1 MSAVIEHPDTVVPS
15 STAIIQVIERAA
27 LNPDIDVEKMERLLA
42 MQERIMTQNAKI
54 AFNESMRLA
63 QTEMPKIRRNKENK
77 ETHSKYADLE
87 AVTDQAVPIYTKHG
101 FSLSYGTADCPIP
114 GHYRITGLCAHSAGF
129 ERSYQADVPIDNTGP
144 KGTQNKTMTHGF
156 GSTMSYGRRYLICL
170 IFNITLTNEDNDGNG
185 SAKKQQEMAVPKGH
199 ENWKADMRALADEGL
214 ARLQDA
220 WKKSSDELRR
230 YTIKHDD
237 AWWGE
242 TKRKAQQAD
251 KKAKAQ

>member
-1 MSAVIEHPDTVVPS
+1 MNAVVEHPDAVVPS

-42 MQERIMTQNAKI
+42 MQERIMTQNAKM

-63 QTEMPKIRRNKENK
+63 QTEMPKIKRNKENK

-87 AVTDQAVPIYTKHG
+87 AVTDEAVPIYTKHG
-101 FSLSYGTADCPIP
+101 FSLSYGTADCQIP

-170 IFNITLTNEDNDGNG
+170 IFNITLTNEDKDGNG
-185 SAKKQQEMAVPKGH
+185 QSDLITAEQVAALKKLGTEV
-199 ENWKADMRALADEGL
+199 KADLAKFLKYIKVEKLEDIAAKDFQRAKEALES
-214 ARLQDA
+214 
-220 WKKSSDELRR
+220 KRR
-230 YTIKHDD
+230 PS
-237 AWWGE
+237 
-242 TKRKAQQAD
+242 
-251 KKAKAQ
+251 